1 MTKPTQMLVNLR
13 IQTWLELGQV
23 EETVSQLIALAKLI
37 LHIKAILIMKIFYLW
52 IWKVMMFG
60 QVHMTTYITLM

>member
-1 MTKPTQMLVNLR
+1 MLVNLR